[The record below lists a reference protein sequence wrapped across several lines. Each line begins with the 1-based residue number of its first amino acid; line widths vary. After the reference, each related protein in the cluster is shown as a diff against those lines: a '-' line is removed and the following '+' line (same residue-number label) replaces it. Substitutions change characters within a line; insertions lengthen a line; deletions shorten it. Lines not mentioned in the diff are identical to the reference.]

1 MSSQLPSDCLAIVSV
16 EPGVMVPSILP
27 SNSMVRVSLAPTED
41 GSLMAMVKLPG
52 AAQLTVPG
60 LKVMPLLAEELLMK
74 K

>member
-1 MSSQLPSDCLAIVSV
+1 
-16 EPGVMVPSILP
+16 MVPSILP